1 MTPEEIYNES
11 IDLCN
16 KLQEKK
22 QEQINIYIEI
32 EKMKKQVYNL
42 IKK

>member
-16 KLQEKK
+16 KIEEKK
-22 QEQINIYIEI
+22 QVQIEIYIEI
-32 EKMKKQVYNL
+32 ERMKKQVYNL
-42 IKK
+42 IK